1 MHDIASEINSIDA
14 SIAASSDLL
23 GAECLTCRR
32 LLAYKYFRRST
43 SRKTGH
49 VDQCMDCEDQPLLS
63 MEEHVSRLQ
72 GMNYNSHAVRAQR
85 HEDQEEFRKNRV
97 GRSMLASDLLLKL
110 QRLVPNLFVKEAG
123 IFGNVALYLTSP
135 GIRADW
141 DGKNYKYMGF
151 VPFTLLPEM
160 SSYEFDDS
168 RDVMIREDEKG
179 WRNVL
184 LGFIRSGILTSEQ
197 CDKEFGKAV
206 GSHTDLWFKRIQ
218 QYKTFKNQA
227 PQQ

>member
-1 MHDIASEINSIDA
+1 MHDIEDELNVISADDA
-14 SIAASSDLL
+14 ACNDLV
-23 GAECLTCRR
+23 GMECCSCMR
-32 LLAYKYFRRST
+32 LLRYKYFRRST
-43 SRKTGH
+43 SLKTGY
-49 VDQCMDCEDQPLLS
+49 VPQCMDCEDQPRLS

-72 GMNYNSHAVRAQR
+72 AKNYNSHAVKAQR
-85 HEDQEEFRKNRV
+85 HEDQEEFRKNRA

-151 VPFTLLPEM
+151 VPFTSLPEM

-168 RDVMIREDEKG
+168 MDVMIREDDTG

-184 LGFIRSGILTSEQ
+184 LRFIRVGLITQEQ
-197 CDKEFGKAV
+197 CDKEFGKAA
-206 GSHTDLWFKRIQ
+206 GNHLNLWFKRIQ